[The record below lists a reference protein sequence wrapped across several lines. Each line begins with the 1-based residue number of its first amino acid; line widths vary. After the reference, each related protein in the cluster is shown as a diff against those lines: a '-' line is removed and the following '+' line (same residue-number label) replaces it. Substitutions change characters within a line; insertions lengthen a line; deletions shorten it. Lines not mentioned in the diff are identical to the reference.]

1 MPGPMSRTMPEAV
14 LRSGGIRAEE
24 PDSSGSTP
32 GTGVGAFFSK
42 KSEVELER
50 AYVSGGW
57 RVCNSQMHFVLVLRG
72 MGWALL

>member
-32 GTGVGAFFSK
+32 GVGAGAFFSK
-42 KSEVELER
+42 KSGMELER
-50 AYVSGGW
+50 GNIKMLDVEFP
-57 RVCNSQMHFVLVLRG
+57 QE
-72 MGWALL
+72 